1 MNINFNIE
9 EVCEK
14 CYYDPLSHSFHLLS
28 ENEAECYFYTCPA
41 NAKCYDDA
49 EGIIKHMKIELKK
62 KNKPWIWIFDCV
74 GYGLKHLASPS
85 VGKNIAEFLN
95 SDESILLQNIIVVN
109 ESITSRIMFNTF
121 WYLLEKRIR
130 DIIVFDTTKEFVKIL
145 DYEEKL
151 SMLEM
156 SLIY

>member
-1 MNINFNIE
+1 MSINFNIE

-14 CYYDPLSHSFHLLS
+14 CYFDPLSHSFHLLS
-28 ENEAECYFYTCPA
+28 ENDDECYFYTCPA

-62 KNKPWIWIFDCV
+62 KNKPWIWIFDCA
-74 GYGLKHLASPS
+74 GYGLKHLSSPS

-95 SDESILLQNIIVVN
+95 SDESILLKNIIVIN
-109 ESITSRIMFNTF
+109 ESITSKIMFNTF
-121 WYLLEKRIR
+121 WYLLEKRIQ
-130 DIIVFDTTKEFVKIL
+130 DVIVFDRTKEFVNIL

-151 SMLEM
+151 TILEM
-156 SLIY
+156 SLMY